1 MNAARRAVSTRL
13 QRLALVATVGLFA
26 SAAPADARTRVYV
39 VLIDGM
45 NASALTQQLT
55 PTLWNLAHGQGDH
68 ATYYSAAHAV
78 MPAVTNTNHAAL
90 MTASYPAA
98 NGIIGNRMTDRVAEH
113 SPFASEFARY
123 LQVETVFTVVER
135 ERPELTTAALFGKS
149 RLVGL
154 FAAVPG
160 AQQRPDVLWGD
171 VQTETEGIDAKIG
184 FASDHRT
191 MDETIRTLATQ
202 DPDVL
207 FVALPDVDR
216 TEHLFG
222 PDSVEARR
230 ALLRVDDEI
239 RRLITAAKA
248 QGAWGET
255 VLFVTADHG
264 MQSVAPDR
272 AAGRPYPLVLF
283 GRELL
288 NYGFDDLVV
297 LSRGGIESV
306 FLPGPP
312 PTAFDGDVGDR
323 LAVVRRL
330 ALAQPEI
337 AEAWYRLPNPADGGV
352 EATVDH
358 AHPDWHFDDPQA
370 GDLVLV
376 ARPHCDFGDPFD
388 PATAGLL
395 GNHGGP
401 DTEDIPLIVSGG
413 DPRIRNQIISGDV
426 EAAPA
431 TNPDIGATA
440 LWLLD
445 LRPTRML
452 SGAPV
457 PEALAGRVLREA
469 FSDTAAGDTTAR
481 LGLPPH

>member
-1 MNAARRAVSTRL
+1 MSAARRAVRTRL
-13 QRLALVATVGLFA
+13 RWLAAAALVTLSA
-26 SAAPADARTRVYV
+26 SAGAADGHTRIYV

-45 NASALTQQLT
+45 NASALSEQLT
-55 PTLWNLAHGQGDH
+55 PTLWNLAHGQGDR
-68 ATYYSAAHAV
+68 ATYYASAHAV
-78 MPAVTNTNHAAL
+78 MPTVTNTNHAAL

-98 NGIIGNRMTDRVAEH
+98 NGIIGNRMSDRNPEH
-113 SPFASEFARY
+113 APFPSEFARY

-135 ERPELTTAALFGKS
+135 ERPELKTAALFGKS

-154 FAAVPG
+154 FSAVPG
-160 AQQRPDVLWGD
+160 AQERPDVLWGD

-191 MDETIRTLATQ
+191 MDETIRTVAVQ

-248 QGAWGET
+248 QGTWGET

-264 MQSVAPDR
+264 MQSVAADR

-288 NYGFDDLVV
+288 RNGFDDLVV
-297 LSRGGIESV
+297 LARGGIESV
-306 FLPGPP
+306 FLPGAP
-312 PTAFDGDVGDR
+312 PTAFDRATGEQ
-323 LAVVRRL
+323 LAAVRRL

-337 AEAWYRLPNPADGGV
+337 AEAWYRLPNAADGGA
-352 EATVDH
+352 ETTVGH
-358 AHPDWHFDDPQA
+358 AHPEWHLDDPQA

-401 DTEDIPLIVSGG
+401 DTENIPIVVSGG
-413 DPRIRNQIISGDV
+413 DPRVRSQIISAD
-426 EAAPA
+426 AAAVPA

-440 LWLLD
+440 LWLLN
-445 LRPTRML
+445 LRPTRLL

-469 FSDTAAGDTTAR
+469 FSEGPSGNATAR